1 MLTQFLKQS
10 VKEVQLPAP
19 QIGLRESVKNS
30 SSSSTGDGL
39 KKSLVLELTLT
50 CFTVYDEYGC
60 NLSAK
65 CCTRAGELPLSGCRH
80 SQVAYSLNFKM
91 GPNQVKMEIFHSQ
104 IIPSAS
110 LSNWEFRH
118 SLGVKQRLANHICLY
133 SLFGCCCSNIAPN
146 PTGNTYVVKQVFPP
160 RWWYTNTGVW
170 GWWHHGIS
178 TVEGLCWSAP
188 HENFFFPVS

>member
-1 MLTQFLKQS
+1 MSKLTFLYPRITFDQSPSIISELSVVLGHWLMLTQFLKQS

-19 QIGLRESVKNS
+19 QIGLRENVKNS

-110 LSNWEFRH
+110 LSN
-118 SLGVKQRLANHICLY
+118 
-133 SLFGCCCSNIAPN
+133 
-146 PTGNTYVVKQVFPP
+146 
-160 RWWYTNTGVW
+160 
-170 GWWHHGIS
+170 
-178 TVEGLCWSAP
+178 
-188 HENFFFPVS
+188 